1 MGRGLGSRLRLPL
14 DAALLVTDAGSAG
27 SEIGRDRPED
37 LPRATRRGDCCK
49 GRECEAA
56 LEGGREELPRLEE
69 GGTPGAEVR
78 EGARE
83 REVARER
90 EEETLEAREGGR
102 ETAWGT
108 GLPSK
113 IQPRVLSAF
122 QTPQQRVRRGVRSS
136 SSLNACDHSLIK

>member
-1 MGRGLGSRLRLPL
+1 MGRGLGSRLCLPL

-27 SEIGRDRPED
+27 SEIGCDRPED
-37 LPRATRRGDCCK
+37 LPRATRHGDCCE
-49 GRECEAA
+49 GWECEAA

-83 REVARER
+83 RE
-90 EEETLEAREGGR
+90 EETLEACEGGR

-108 GLPSK
+108 SLPSK

-122 QTPQQRVRRGVRSS
+122 QTPQQRVRRGARASR
-136 SSLNACDHSLIK
+136 SLNTCDHSLIK